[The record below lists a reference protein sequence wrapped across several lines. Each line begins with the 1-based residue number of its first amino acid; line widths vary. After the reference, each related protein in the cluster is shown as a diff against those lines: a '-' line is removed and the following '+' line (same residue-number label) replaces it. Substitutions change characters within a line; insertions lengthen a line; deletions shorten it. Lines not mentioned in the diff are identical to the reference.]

1 MNNKNFFAGLEELFA
16 RLASFILV
24 VLGFVIFMI
33 ARDRIFEFNWLVL
46 LQVLGLF
53 WVLYE
58 FLGLI
63 FFQAFHFFAKQQT
76 PQVISSQEESVKT
89 PEKLQN
95 LDKEEDKTSVIDA

>member
-16 RLASFILV
+16 RLAGFILV

-33 ARDRIFEFNWLVL
+33 ARDRNFDLNWLGM

-53 WVLYE
+53 WILYE
-58 FLGLI
+58 VLGLI

-76 PQVISSQEESVKT
+76 PGPVIQSA
-89 PEKLQN
+89 PPAEKLETEIVAV
-95 LDKEEDKTSVIDA
+95 EE